1 MANFSKCQLQALYHV
16 ERWKVTQS
24 NTGKSISFLEPC
36 DKVKYQHISQI
47 LASFHNMNFW
57 EERQKKHGIYRGL
70 TIKEARVNMPKL
82 NFNLFS
88 TIGTK

>member
-1 MANFSKCQLQALYHV
+1 
-16 ERWKVTQS
+16 
-24 NTGKSISFLEPC
+24 
-36 DKVKYQHISQI
+36 
-47 LASFHNMNFW
+47 MNFF

-70 TIKEARVNMPKL
+70 TIKEAQVNMPKL